1 MNVGLVI
8 LVVYLAV
15 LLGIALYASKQDKK
29 NIKDFATGGGLGIFI
44 LTLTF
49 SATYHSAYAFMGA
62 GGFAYKN
69 GIGWWCNGL
78 WTVLPGVLFWVWGRR
93 FWYLGKRYGYLSIS
107 DYASDVYQ
115 SKTIGLLVTLITMV
129 FTIPY
134 VAIQAIGCSYIFQTI
149 SGGMLSYTV
158 GALIFFALM
167 IALVWLGGMKGVAI
181 TDAAQ
186 GVFMFAG
193 LLGGSLWVIL
203 ANFPSVADAYQAA
216 YAHTPELFTMPGPNG
231 VVTPQDWISRWV
243 VITFGMMMFP
253 QVTLRFFAGKSLNV
267 MKWSAVFSSIYLT
280 MIYVFTP
287 CVGMIG
293 RLLMPDIE
301 APDTIFPE
309 LLLKYTPA
317 VFAALIISGALAA
330 AMSTGDS
337 QLHAT
342 STMVATDI
350 YKKYINKN
358 SDEKTLYNAAKV
370 GVLIIGLASV
380 VFALTRP
387 TALADL
393 LVLSNGGVAV
403 LVPTVIG
410 GLYWKRATK
419 EAALASIIIGEVC
432 MISMTFLFKIAPF
445 GLSGAFWSMMISLA
459 IFIGVSLV
467 TKPQAHTASVVDSLN
482 NFFTEEDEPEK
493 ETVPGNLVV
502 D

>member
-8 LVVYLAV
+8 LVVYLVV

-293 RLLMPDIE
+293 RLLMPDIA

-432 MISMTFLFKIAPF
+432 MISMTFIFKIAPF